1 MKVLK
6 IYENWAEWLD
16 LYADDPELYVQIW
29 QAVMNYAFHGKKPQD
44 KTLWRL
50 IMPMCSNIDRMEDKE
65 AQIKEKRA
73 EAGRKG
79 MAQRWKT
86 EKSDNKTIT
95 NDNKNNKNN
104 KCYSVNNKNNYK
116 DIDIDIDID
125 TDLDIDLDV
134 EEKEKEKESTAF
146 SSTSAAADQQFS
158 QREEELY
165 SMLQDEHQWLEA
177 IQREMKVQDVQPI
190 IADFRKACVLNGK
203 TEHDNLQDLK
213 QHIYN
218 FSKIRKGAERRA
230 KGGNPLQDTL
240 DAIFKT
246 YDQHARN

>member
-6 IYENWAEWLD
+6 IYENWAEWLN

-50 IMPMCSNIDRMEDKE
+50 IMPMCSNIDRMEEK
-65 AQIKEKRA
+65 AAAITEKRK

-79 MAQRWKT
+79 LAARWNKS
-86 EKSDNKTIT
+86 EKSIA
-95 NDNKNNKNN
+95 NDSKNSKCHFANSKNST
-104 KCYSVNNKNNYK
+104 KDIDTDIDT
-116 DIDIDIDID
+116 DIDID
-125 TDLDIDLDV
+125 LVV

-146 SSTSAAADQQFS
+146 SSTAAADHQFS

-165 SMLQDEHQWLEA
+165 AMLQDEHQWLEA
-177 IQREMKVQDVQPI
+177 IQREIGVQDVQPI
-190 IADFRKACVLNGK
+190 IAEFRKQCILNGK
-203 TEHDNLQDLK
+203 TDHDNLQDLK

-218 FSKIRKGAERRA
+218 FSKIRKCAVQRA

>member
-6 IYENWAEWLD
+6 IYENWAEWLS

-50 IMPMCSNIDRMEDKE
+50 IMPMCSNIDRMEEK
-65 AQIKEKRA
+65 AAAITEKRK

-79 MAQRWKT
+79 LEARWNKS
-86 EKSDNKTIT
+86 EKSIA
-95 NDNKNNKNN
+95 NDSKNSKCHFANSKNST
-104 KCYSVNNKNNYK
+104 K
-116 DIDIDIDID
+116 DIDIDID
-125 TDLDIDLDV
+125 TDLDTDIV
-134 EEKEKEKESTAF
+134 GEEKEKEKESTAF
-146 SSTSAAADQQFS
+146 SSTTTATDPQFS

-165 SMLQDEHQWLEA
+165 NMLQDEHQWIEA

-203 TEHDNLQDLK
+203 TDHDNLQDLK

-218 FSKIRKGAERRA
+218 FSKIRKGIERKT
-230 KGGNPLQDTL
+230 KGGNPLQETL

-246 YDQHARN
+246 YDHARN

>member
-6 IYENWAEWLD
+6 IYENWAEWLS
-16 LYADDPELYVQIW
+16 LYADDPEMYVQIW

-65 AQIKEKRA
+65 EQIKEKRA

-79 MAQRWKT
+79 MAKRWQT

-95 NDNKNNKNN
+95 KNNKNNKNN

-116 DIDIDIDID
+116 DIDIDIDTDTDID
-125 TDLDIDLDV
+125 TDIDV
-134 EEKEKEKESTAF
+134 EEKINKKESTAF
-146 SSTSAAADQQFS
+146 SSTAAAADHQFS

-165 SMLQDEHQWLEA
+165 TMLQDEHQWLEA
-177 IQREMKVQDVQPI
+177 IQREMGVQDVQPI
-190 IADFRKACVLNGK
+190 ITDFRKACILNGK
-203 TEHDNLQDLK
+203 TDHDNLQDLK

-218 FSKIRKGAERRA
+218 FSKIRKGAERKA
-230 KGGNPLQDTL
+230 KGGNPLQETL

-246 YDQHARN
+246 YDHARN

>member
-6 IYENWAEWLD
+6 IYENWAEWLS

-29 QAVMNYAFHGKKPQD
+29 QAIMNYAFNGKKPQD

-50 IMPMCSNIDRMEDKE
+50 IMPMCSNIDRMEDK
-65 AQIKEKRA
+65 AAAITEKRK

-79 MAQRWKT
+79 LEARWN
-86 EKSDNKTIT
+86 KSVKYIA
-95 NDNKNNKNN
+95 NDSKNSKCHFANSKNST
-104 KCYSVNNKNNYK
+104 K
-116 DIDIDIDID
+116 DIDIDID
-125 TDLDIDLDV
+125 TDLDIDIDIDV

-146 SSTSAAADQQFS
+146 SSTAATADQQFS

-165 SMLQDEHQWLEA
+165 TMLQDEHQWLEA

-190 IADFRKACVLNGK
+190 IADFRKQCILNGK
-203 TEHDNLQDLK
+203 TDHDNLQDLK

-218 FSKIRKGAERRA
+218 FSKIRKGAERLA

-246 YDQHARN
+246 YDHARN

>member
-6 IYENWAEWLD
+6 IYENWAEWLS

-50 IMPMCSNIDRMEDKE
+50 IMPMCSNIDRMEEK
-65 AQIKEKRA
+65 AAAITEKRK

-79 MAQRWKT
+79 LATRWNKS
-86 EKSDNKTIT
+86 EKSIA
-95 NDNKNNKNN
+95 NDSKNSKCHFANSKNSS
-104 KCYSVNNKNNYK
+104 K
-116 DIDIDIDID
+116 DIDID
-125 TDLDIDLDV
+125 TDTDIDIDLDV

-146 SSTSAAADQQFS
+146 SSITTAAADHQFS

-165 SMLQDEHQWLEA
+165 TMLQDEHQWLEA

-190 IADFRKACVLNGK
+190 ITDFRKACILNGK
-203 TEHDNLQDLK
+203 TDHDNLQDLK

-218 FSKIRKGAERRA
+218 FSKIRKGAERKA